1 MRRRKHLHLP
11 AEGKEEAIDP
21 GILRIPNGHG
31 QRTVLFPPDILPAEA
46 VEHPVGRRG
55 GEAQGQGGNGGGRRG
70 GFQRR
75 RAVGAGRKGFLQP
88 LGAADAGEPEGAP
101 GLAGTALGL
110 QVPASALEVQADGF
124 NYPFALFA
132 SGVIIGQV
140 NEAGGQNGG
149 LQDVESFLLRRIAAP
164 GGKIHLDP

>member
-1 MRRRKHLHLP
+1 MCIRDR
-11 AEGKEEAIDP
+11 
-21 GILRIPNGHG
+21 
-31 QRTVLFPPDILPAEA
+31 FPPDILPAEA

-101 GLAGTALGL
+101 GLALSLIHIYPALGQL
-110 QVPASALEVQADGF
+110 PNWWDAD
-124 NYPFALFA
+124 A
-132 SGVIIGQV
+132 
-140 NEAGGQNGG
+140 
-149 LQDVESFLLRRIAAP
+149 RRTSRD
-164 GGKIHLDP
+164 G

>member
-55 GEAQGQGGNGGGRRG
+55 GEAQGQGGGPSGRG
-70 GFQRR
+70 GKDSSSLSARPMR
-75 RAVGAGRKGFLQP
+75 ESRK
-88 LGAADAGEPEGAP
+88 
-101 GLAGTALGL
+101 
-110 QVPASALEVQADGF
+110 VRQAWR
-124 NYPFALFA
+124 
-132 SGVIIGQV
+132 VRQ
-140 NEAGGQNGG
+140 
-149 LQDVESFLLRRIAAP
+149 
-164 GGKIHLDP
+164 